1 MSNSPKSG
9 FALLI
14 IVVAIALMMLLY
26 VLQMDTLFAPAKE
39 SKPVEME
46 KRPWAYEHFLIPPDK
61 TVKKP
66 KAPRPLL
73 TEPFRIAG
81 PAERNGQPRGQV
93 KIAFDTD
100 GRLTA
105 EWHCDYASD
114 DKTHSF
120 TSQMA
125 GNVSVKMDYEDK
137 TGTDETRLFFIGKGD
152 YVHLTSVP
160 EAEPTREKGTVYLIG
175 WLKPD
180 RSAEGFVTI
189 TTDQKWSAEFAFK
202 AAP

>member
-1 MSNSPKSG
+1 
-9 FALLI
+9 
-14 IVVAIALMMLLY
+14 
-26 VLQMDTLFAPAKE
+26 
-39 SKPVEME
+39 
-46 KRPWAYEHFLIPPDK
+46 
-61 TVKKP
+61 
-66 KAPRPLL
+66 
-73 TEPFRIAG
+73 
-81 PAERNGQPRGQV
+81 
-93 KIAFDTD
+93 
-100 GRLTA
+100 
-105 EWHCDYASD
+105 
-114 DKTHSF
+114 
-120 TSQMA
+120 MA